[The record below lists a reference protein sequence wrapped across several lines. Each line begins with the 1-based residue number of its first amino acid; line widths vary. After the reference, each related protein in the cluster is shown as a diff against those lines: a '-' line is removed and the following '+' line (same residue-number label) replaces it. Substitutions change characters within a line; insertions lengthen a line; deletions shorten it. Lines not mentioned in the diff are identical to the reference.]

1 MKAVSL
7 GVVIVVAGLA
17 AGALVEL
24 LAGECDQPIC
34 WGGASPGLL
43 MILAGGLATLT
54 VSVGVL
60 AVGIG
65 IAAGAL
71 TGLSVSLG
79 AGAAVMFSGSPGTAG
94 TNVNL
99 PNCAD
104 NVPGRHLGLRG
115 GGWRNGQCDFCSAD

>member
-43 MILAGGLATLT
+43 MILAGGLGVCAAET
-54 VSVGVL
+54 VRQL
-60 AVGIG
+60 
-65 IAAGAL
+65 
-71 TGLSVSLG
+71 
-79 AGAAVMFSGSPGTAG
+79 
-94 TNVNL
+94 
-99 PNCAD
+99 
-104 NVPGRHLGLRG
+104 
-115 GGWRNGQCDFCSAD
+115 